1 MRSQQIT
8 IQTIIITR
16 SNHSEVI
23 MSQANLHPIPTEE
36 HSQDDLWQQLMEDIK
51 NPNLETEKK
60 RNQALSSLLTEWE
73 SEDLEEQQE
82 TWNLLEKSLKENK
95 IRI

>member
-1 MRSQQIT
+1 M
-8 IQTIIITR
+8 
-16 SNHSEVI
+16 SE
-23 MSQANLHPIPTEE
+23 ANLHTISTEA
-36 HSQDDLWQQLMEDIK
+36 HSKDDLWQKLMEDIK

-60 RNQALSSLLTEWE
+60 RNQALSALLAEWE

-82 TWNLLEKSLKENK
+82 TWNLLEKSLKKNK